1 MDIPLGKTPLLFLS
15 VPFAVTVVKDVSLEI
30 EKEASRG
37 ILRDLGSH
45 IVNLGVVE

>member
-15 VPFAVTVVKDVSLEI
+15 VPFAVVKDVSLEI

-37 ILRDLGSH
+37 ILIPHRESWGS
-45 IVNLGVVE
+45 